1 MQKKEQEDK
10 SKPKEYKFFLPRYL
24 FAAIILV
31 LLSSFLNEKVDL
43 LSHENI
49 VQRNAHEQN

>member
-10 SKPKEYKFFLPRYL
+10 SKPKEYQFFLPRYL
-24 FAAIILV
+24 FAAILLV

-43 LSHENI
+43 FSHENI
-49 VQRNAHEQN
+49 VERNANK